1 MDATELL
8 EAWGVHSRLLAFL
21 LDNITPDALT
31 GEPVGMKGRSVG
43 EIFAHVHN
51 NRLAW
56 LEGLMPKLIEG
67 VAKIPVKSKED
78 KAMLSKE
85 KLAEGL
91 EASGAAMASLLQ
103 TAAEKGKVPSYKR
116 NPATFYSYIVAHEWY
131 HVGEICMTL
140 TQSGHRLPDEVLYGL
155 WEWDKK

>member
-1 MDATELL
+1 MDAAQLL
-8 EAWGVHSRLLAFL
+8 EAWGVHSRLLSFL
-21 LDNITPDALT
+21 LDNITSDALT

-56 LEGLMPKLIEG
+56 LEGLMPKLVEG
-67 VAKIPVKSKED
+67 VEKIPVKSKDD
-78 KAMLSKE
+78 KAALNKE
-85 KLAEGL
+85 KLMARL
-91 EASGAAMASLLQ
+91 ESSSVAIANLLQ
-103 TAAEKGKVPSYKR
+103 TSAEKGKVPSYKR
-116 NPATFYSYIVAHEWY
+116 SPATFYSYIVAHEWY

-140 TQSGHRLPDEVLYGL
+140 TQSGHRLPDEVLYGI

>member
-1 MDATELL
+1 MDAEQLL
-8 EAWGVHSRLLAFL
+8 EAWGVHCRLLAFL
-21 LDNITPDALT
+21 LDNIPSEALT
-31 GEPVGMKGRSVG
+31 GVPVGMKGRSVG

-56 LEGLMPKLIEG
+56 LELTPKLVEG
-67 VAKIPVKSKED
+67 VAKIPAKSKED
-78 KAMLSKE
+78 KTAISKE
-85 KLAEGL
+85 KLIAAL
-91 EASGAAMASLLQ
+91 EASGAAMAKLLQ
-103 TAAEKGKVPSYKR
+103 TSAEKGKVSSYKR
-116 NPATFYSYIVAHEWY
+116 SPATFHSYIVAHEWY